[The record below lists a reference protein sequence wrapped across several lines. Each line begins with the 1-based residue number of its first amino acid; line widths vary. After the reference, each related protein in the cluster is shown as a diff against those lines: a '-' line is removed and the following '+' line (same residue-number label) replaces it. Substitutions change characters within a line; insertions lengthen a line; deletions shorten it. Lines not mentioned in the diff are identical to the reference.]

1 LRMAQLAQ
9 KAIHSPLVFARLVRS
24 NLMRR
29 RPINQLLEPLQ
40 PIPINS
46 NQLKLGLYLQ

>member
-1 LRMAQLAQ
+1 M
-9 KAIHSPLVFARLVRS
+9 H
-24 NLMRR
+24 R

-46 NQLKLGLYLQ
+46 NQLKLGLYFQ

>member
-1 LRMAQLAQ
+1 MAQLAQ
-9 KAIHSPLVFARLVRS
+9 KAVHSPLEFVRLVRT
-24 NLMRR
+24 NLMHR

-46 NQLKLGLYLQ
+46 NQLKLGLYFQ